1 MVKFKHK
8 EIGMKIFKTIIS
20 SLKHTKLLILIFFV
34 LSIAL
39 NYLVAYIPVV
49 IQYFIDTILKQN
61 NTPNELLDLIVN
73 LYESKVGFIATICIT
88 LVVVQFII
96 IIFTYFRSITKTKII
111 QEFQY
116 ELKLKLFNHIQNL
129 TYQDFYNNSL
139 ADLVQNSSDD
149 VNNIVNFIDK
159 QLAYILDIAL
169 IIIFAIGQ
177 LITIDFRLSSI
188 MIFLSCFIIFASIIY
203 CKKSKDVIQKR
214 IEMQRKL
221 YSKMN
226 DNFDNLKF
234 IKLNNLQE
242 QEEKEFEKIVEE
254 SNKFHK
260 EKVRMDT
267 NYNIGVENVVKLGP
281 PLIFILSSY
290 LYMIGSISIG
300 SIYVTL
306 SYSNKVTKSF
316 TDVADILEA
325 LNLFRESYKRLN
337 NLLELT
343 IEDEKISKNME
354 INNNTITFK
363 NANIMING
371 TTILE
376 DLNFKIKEN
385 EKIIVVGNTG
395 SGKSILLKTL
405 IGFYEYTGSIKIG
418 NVEIRDL
425 NKKLIRENIC
435 LLLQDSYLFSR
446 TIAENIKIL
455 VPYMPYEEMVNIS
468 KFFALDSDVQKLK
481 DGYDSKIGKKG
492 IALSKG
498 QRQRLVLV
506 RAFTKPKPIMIFDDS
521 FSAIDRINK
530 KQILDNLMN
539 LEDKFTKIII
549 THDIGLAPS
558 FDKVIY
564 INNKKAIVGKHE
576 ELLEN
581 EDYNKVYKLNQDKIE
596 EEYI

>member
-1 MVKFKHK
+1 
-8 EIGMKIFKTIIS
+8 MKIFKTIIS
-20 SLKHTKLLILIFFV
+20 SFKHTKLLLLAFFI
-34 LSIAL
+34 LSILL
-39 NYLVAYIPVV
+39 NYLTTYIPVV
-49 IQYFIDTILKQN
+49 IQYFIDTILKQS
-61 NTPNELLDLIVN
+61 TTQNELLELIVS
-73 LYESKVGFIATICIT
+73 LYENRIGFIATICIT
-88 LVVVQFII
+88 LIVIQLVI
-96 IIFTYFRSITKTKII
+96 IIFTYFRSIAKTKII

-159 QLAYILDIAL
+159 QLTYILDIVL

-177 LITIDFRLSSI
+177 LINIDFRLSSI
-188 MIFLSCFIIFASIIY
+188 MIFLSLFIILTSIIY
-203 CKKSKDVIQKR
+203 CKKSKDIIQKR
-214 IEMQRKL
+214 IETQRNL
-221 YSKMN
+221 YSKMD
-226 DNFDNLKF
+226 DNFNNLKF
-234 IKLNNLQE
+234 IKLNNLQK
-242 QEEKEFEKIVEE
+242 QEEKEFEKVVEE
-254 SNKFHK
+254 NYKVLK

-343 IEDEKISKNME
+343 IEDDKISNNVE
-354 INNNTITFK
+354 INDKTITFE
-363 NANIMING
+363 NANIIVNG

-376 DLNFKIKEN
+376 NLNFKIDKN
-385 EKIIVVGNTG
+385 EKVIVIGSTG

-405 IGFYEYTGSIKIG
+405 IGFYEYTGSIRIG
-418 NVEIRDL
+418 NVEIRNL

-455 VPYMPYEEMVNIS
+455 VPYMPNEEMINIS

-506 RAFTKPKPIMIFDDS
+506 RAFTNPKPIMIFDDS

-530 KQILDNLMN
+530 RQILDNLMS

-549 THDIGLAPS
+549 THDIGLASS

-564 INNKKAIVGKHE
+564 INDKRAIVGKHK
-576 ELLEN
+576 ELLKN
-581 EDYNKVYKLNQDKIE
+581 ANYNKVYKLNQDKIE

>member
-1 MVKFKHK
+1 MKF
-8 EIGMKIFKTIIS
+8 FKTIIS
-20 SLKHTKLLILIFFV
+20 SLKNTKLLIFAFFI

-39 NYLVAYIPVV
+39 NYLTTYIPVV
-49 IQYFIDTILKQN
+49 IQYFIDTILKQI
-61 NTPNELLDLIVN
+61 TTQNEILDLIVN
-73 LYESKVGFIATICIT
+73 SYESKIGFIFTICIT
-88 LVVVQFII
+88 LIIIQLII
-96 IIFTYFRSITKTKII
+96 IIFTYLRNISKTKII
-111 QEFQY
+111 QEFQE

-159 QLAYILDIAL
+159 QLTYILDIVL
-169 IIIFAIGQ
+169 IIIFAIRQ
-177 LITIDFRLSSI
+177 LITIDFRLSSV
-188 MIFLSCFIIFASIIY
+188 MIFLSCFIVIASIIY
-203 CKKSKDVIQKR
+203 CKKSKNIVQKR
-214 IEMQRKL
+214 IETQKNL
-221 YSKMN
+221 YSKMD
-226 DNFDNLKF
+226 DNFNNLKF

-242 QEEKEFEKIVEE
+242 HEEKEFEKIVEE
-254 SNKFHK
+254 NFSVLK
-260 EKVRMDT
+260 EKTKMDT
-267 NYNIGVENVVKLGP
+267 NYNIGVENVVKLGS
-281 PLIFILSSY
+281 PLIFILSAY
-290 LYMIGSISIG
+290 LYMTGSISIG

-337 NLLELT
+337 SLLELT
-343 IEDEKISKNME
+343 IEDDKKLENTE
-354 INNNTITFK
+354 INNRTIVFK
-363 NANIMING
+363 NANIIVNE

-376 DLNFKIKEN
+376 NLNFKIEEN
-385 EKIIVVGNTG
+385 EKVLIVGSTG

-455 VPYMPYEEMVNIS
+455 VPYMPYEEMINIS
-468 KFFALDSDVQKLK
+468 KFFALDNDIQKLK
-481 DGYDSKIGKKG
+481 DGYYSKIGKKG
-492 IALSKG
+492 ITLSKG

-506 RAFTKPKPIMIFDDS
+506 RAFTKIKPIMIFDDS

-530 KQILDNLMN
+530 KQILNNLMN
-539 LEDKFTKIII
+539 MKEKFTKIII
-549 THDIGLAPS
+549 THDIGLAPN

-564 INNKKAIVGKHE
+564 IDKKKAFAGKHE
-576 ELLEN
+576 ELLKN
-581 EDYNKVYKLNQDKIE
+581 EKYYKVYRLNQDKIE
-596 EEYI
+596 EDYV

>member
-1 MVKFKHK
+1 MKLFKQ
-8 EIGMKIFKTIIS
+8 IVA
-20 SLKHTKLLILIFFV
+20 SLKHTKSLILIFFI
-34 LSIAL
+34 LSIIL
-39 NYLVAYIPVV
+39 NYLSTYIPVV
-49 IQYFIDTILKQN
+49 IQYLIDTILNQS
-61 NTPNELLDLIVN
+61 TQNELLNSIVSIF
-73 LYESKVGFIATICIT
+73 ESKIGFIWAICIV
-88 LVVVQFII
+88 LVII
-96 IIFTYFRSITKTKII
+96 QIAIIVFSYLRSIAKTKII

-149 VNNIVNFIDK
+149 VNNIVNFIDT
-159 QLAYILDIAL
+159 QLTYILDIIL

-177 LITIDFRLSSI
+177 LINIDFRLSSI
-188 MIFLSCFIIFASIIY
+188 MIFLSCFIIIASIIY
-203 CKKSKDVIQKR
+203 CKKSKPVIQKR

-221 YSKMN
+221 YQKLD
-226 DNFDNLKF
+226 DNFNNLKF
-234 IKLNNLQE
+234 IKLNNLQ
-242 QEEKEFEKIVEE
+242 QKEETEFEQIVEE
-254 SNKFHK
+254 NNKFTK
-260 EKVRMDT
+260 EKVKIDT
-267 NYNIGVENVVKLGP
+267 NYKIGVENVVKLGP
-281 PLIFILSSY
+281 PLIFILSAY
-290 LYMIGSISIG
+290 LYMTGSISIG

-316 TDVADILEA
+316 TDIASIIEA
-325 LNLFRESYKRLN
+325 LNLFRESYVRLN
-337 NLLELT
+337 NLLKLT
-343 IEDEKISKNME
+343 IEDEKIKTT
-354 INNNTITFK
+354 INIENRTIIFK
-363 NANIMING
+363 NASIIVNG
-371 TTILE
+371 TTMLKN
-376 DLNFKIKEN
+376 LNFEIKEN
-385 EKIIVVGNTG
+385 EEVIVIGSTG

-418 NVEIRDL
+418 NIEIRDL

-468 KFFALDSDVQKLK
+468 KFFAFDEDVQKLR
-481 DGYDSKIGKKG
+481 DGYESKIGKKG

-530 KQILDNLMN
+530 KQIMDNLMSIEN
-539 LEDKFTKIII
+539 KFTKIII
-549 THDIGLAPS
+549 THDIALAPN

-564 INNKKAIVGKHE
+564 LNNNSIIVGTHK
-576 ELLEN
+576 ELLKN
-581 EDYNKVYKLNQDKIE
+581 EEYNNVYKLNQNKIE
-596 EEYI
+596 EEYV

>member
-1 MVKFKHK
+1 MKFLK
-8 EIGMKIFKTIIS
+8 MIIS
-20 SLKHTKLLILIFFV
+20 SLKHTKILILVFFI
-34 LSIAL
+34 LSIMMS
-39 NYLVAYIPVV
+39 YLTTYIPVV
-49 IQYFIDTILKQN
+49 IQYFIDVILKQN
-61 NTPNELLDLIVN
+61 TQNVILDNIVG
-73 LYESKVGFIATICIT
+73 LCQSKIGFIATICIT
-88 LVVVQFII
+88 LCIIQFAII
-96 IIFTYFRSITKTKII
+96 ITTYLRSLAKTKII
-111 QEFQY
+111 QEFQC
-116 ELKLKLFNHIQNL
+116 ELKIKLFNHIQNL

-139 ADLVQNSSDD
+139 ADLVQNSTDD

-159 QLAYILDIAL
+159 QLTYILDIVL

-177 LITIDFRLSSI
+177 LINIDFRLSSV
-188 MIFLSCFIIFASIIY
+188 MIFLSCFIIISSVIY
-203 CKKSKDVIQKR
+203 CKKSKDVVQKR
-214 IEMQRKL
+214 IEMQKKL
-221 YSKMN
+221 YSKID
-226 DNFDNLKF
+226 DNFNNLKF

-242 QEEKEFEKIVEE
+242 QEEKEFYEVVDE
-254 SNKFHK
+254 SNKYHK
-260 EKVRMDT
+260 QKVKMDT
-267 NYNIGVENVVKLGP
+267 NYTIGVENVVKLGP
-281 PLIFILSSY
+281 PLIFILSAY
-290 LYMIGSISIG
+290 LYMAGSISIG

-316 TDVADILEA
+316 TNVADILEA
-325 LNLFRESYKRLN
+325 LNLFRVSYKRLN

-343 IEDEKISKNME
+343 LEDEELSNNIEDK
-354 INNNTITFK
+354 TITFE
-363 NANIMING
+363 NASIIVNE

-376 DLNFKIKEN
+376 NLNFKIDQN
-385 EKIIVVGNTG
+385 EKVLVVGSTG

-425 NKKLIRENIC
+425 NKKAIRENIC

-455 VPYMPYEEMVNIS
+455 VPYMPYEEMINIS
-468 KFFALDSDVQKLK
+468 KFFAFDNDVRKLK

-530 KQILDNLMN
+530 KQIFDNLMS

-549 THDIGLAPS
+549 THDIELAPG

-564 INNKKAIVGKHE
+564 INNKSVVVGSHE

-581 EDYNKVYKLNQDKIE
+581 EDYKKVYKLNQETIK
-596 EEYI
+596 EEYV

>member
-1 MVKFKHK
+1 MKF
-8 EIGMKIFKTIIS
+8 FKTIIS
-20 SLKHTKLLILIFFV
+20 SLKNTKLLIFAFFI

-39 NYLVAYIPVV
+39 NYLTTYIPVV
-49 IQYFIDTILKQN
+49 IQYFIDTILKQI
-61 NTPNELLDLIVN
+61 TTQNEILDLIVN
-73 LYESKVGFIATICIT
+73 SYESKIGFIFTICIT
-88 LVVVQFII
+88 LIIIQLII
-96 IIFTYFRSITKTKII
+96 IIFTYLRNISKTKII
-111 QEFQY
+111 QEFQE

-159 QLAYILDIAL
+159 QLTYILDIVL
-169 IIIFAIGQ
+169 IIIFAIRQ
-177 LITIDFRLSSI
+177 LITIDFRLSSV
-188 MIFLSCFIIFASIIY
+188 MIFLSCFIVIASIIY
-203 CKKSKDVIQKR
+203 CKKSKNIVQKR
-214 IEMQRKL
+214 IETQKNL
-221 YSKMN
+221 YSKMD
-226 DNFDNLKF
+226 DNFNNLKF

-242 QEEKEFEKIVEE
+242 HEEKEFEKILEE
-254 SNKFHK
+254 NFTVLK
-260 EKVRMDT
+260 EKTKMDT
-267 NYNIGVENVVKLGP
+267 NYNIGVENVVKLGS
-281 PLIFILSSY
+281 PLIFILSAY
-290 LYMIGSISIG
+290 LYMTGSISIG

-337 NLLELT
+337 SLLELT
-343 IEDEKISKNME
+343 IEDDKKLENTE
-354 INNNTITFK
+354 INNRTIVFK
-363 NANIMING
+363 NANIIVNE

-376 DLNFKIKEN
+376 NLNFKIEEN
-385 EKIIVVGNTG
+385 EKVLIVGSTG

-455 VPYMPYEEMVNIS
+455 VPYMPYEEMINIS
-468 KFFALDSDVQKLK
+468 KFFALDNDIQKLK
-481 DGYDSKIGKKG
+481 DGYYSKIGKKG
-492 IALSKG
+492 ITLSKG

-506 RAFTKPKPIMIFDDS
+506 RAFTKIKPIMIFDDS

-530 KQILDNLMN
+530 KQILNNLMN
-539 LEDKFTKIII
+539 MKEKFTKIII
-549 THDIGLAPS
+549 THDIGLAPN

-564 INNKKAIVGKHE
+564 IDNKKAFEGKHE
-576 ELLEN
+576 ELLKN
-581 EDYNKVYKLNQDKIE
+581 EKYYKVYRLNQDKIE
-596 EEYI
+596 EDYV

>member
-1 MVKFKHK
+1 
-8 EIGMKIFKTIIS
+8 MKIFKTIMS
-20 SLKHTKLLILIFFV
+20 SFKHTKLLILIFFI
-34 LSIAL
+34 LSIIL
-39 NYLVAYIPVV
+39 NYLVTCIPVV
-49 IQYFIDTILKQN
+49 IQYFIDIILKQST
-61 NTPNELLDLIVN
+61 TPNELLDLIVN
-73 LYESKVGFIATICIT
+73 LYESKIGFIITICIT
-88 LVVVQFII
+88 LIAIQLII
-96 IIFTYFRSITKTKII
+96 IIFTYFRSIAKTKII
-111 QEFQY
+111 QEFQC
-116 ELKLKLFNHIQNL
+116 ELKLKLFKHIQDL

-149 VNNIVNFIDK
+149 VNSIVDFIDK
-159 QLAYILDIAL
+159 QLTYILDIIL

-177 LITIDFRLSSI
+177 LINIDFRLSSI
-188 MIFLSCFIIFASIIY
+188 MIFLSSFIIIASIIY

-214 IEMQRKL
+214 IEMQKKL
-221 YSKMN
+221 YSKMD
-226 DNFDNLKF
+226 DNFNNLKF

-242 QEEKEFEKIVEE
+242 QEEKEFYEVVNEG
-254 SNKFHK
+254 NKFHK
-260 EKVRMDT
+260 QKVKMDT

-281 PLIFILSSY
+281 PLIFILSAY
-290 LYMIGSISIG
+290 LYMIGSVSIG

-306 SYSNKVTKSF
+306 SYSNKVTKFF
-316 TDVADILEA
+316 TDMADILEA
-325 LNLFRESYKRLN
+325 LNLFRVSYKRLN

-343 IEDEKISKNME
+343 LEDEGLLNE
-354 INNNTITFK
+354 IEIRNKKITFA
-363 NANIMING
+363 NANIIVNG

-376 DLNFKIKEN
+376 NLNFTINEN
-385 EKIIVVGNTG
+385 EKVLVVGSTG

-418 NVEIRDL
+418 NAEIRDL
-425 NKKLIRENIC
+425 NKKMIRENIC

-468 KFFALDSDVQKLK
+468 KFFAFDDDVQKLK
-481 DGYDSKIGKKG
+481 DGYESKIGKKG

-506 RAFTKPKPIMIFDDS
+506 RAFTKLKPIMIFDDS

-530 KQILDNLMN
+530 KQILDNLMS

-564 INNKKAIVGKHE
+564 INNKKATVGNHE

-581 EDYNKVYKLNQDKIE
+581 EDYNKV
-596 EEYI
+596 

>member
-1 MVKFKHK
+1 
-8 EIGMKIFKTIIS
+8 MKILKTIIS
-20 SLKHTKLLILIFFV
+20 SFKHTKLLLLAFFI
-34 LSIAL
+34 LSILL
-39 NYLVAYIPVV
+39 NYLTTYIPVV
-49 IQYFIDTILKQN
+49 IQYFIDTILKQS
-61 NTPNELLDLIVN
+61 TTQNELLELIVS
-73 LYESKVGFIATICIT
+73 LYENRMGFIATICIT
-88 LVVVQFII
+88 LIVIQLVI
-96 IIFTYFRSITKTKII
+96 IIFTYFRSIAKTKII

-116 ELKLKLFNHIQNL
+116 ELKLNLFNHMQNL

-159 QLAYILDIAL
+159 QLTYILDIVL

-177 LITIDFRLSSI
+177 LINIDFRLSSI
-188 MIFLSCFIIFASIIY
+188 MIFLSFFIILTSIIY
-203 CKKSKDVIQKR
+203 CKKSKDIIQKR
-214 IEMQRKL
+214 IEAQRNL
-221 YSKMN
+221 YSKMD
-226 DNFDNLKF
+226 DNFNNLKF
-234 IKLNNLQE
+234 IKLNNLQK
-242 QEEKEFEKIVEE
+242 QEEKEFERVVEE
-254 SNKFHK
+254 NYKVLK
-260 EKVRMDT
+260 EKVKMDT

-343 IEDEKISKNME
+343 IEDDKISNNVG
-354 INNNTITFK
+354 INDKTITFE
-363 NANIMING
+363 NANIIVNG

-376 DLNFKIKEN
+376 NLNFKIDKN
-385 EKIIVVGNTG
+385 EKVIIIGSTG

-405 IGFYEYTGSIKIG
+405 IGFYEYTGSIRIG
-418 NVEIRDL
+418 NVEIRNL

-455 VPYMPYEEMVNIS
+455 VPYMPNEEMINIS

-530 KQILDNLMN
+530 RQILDNLMS

-549 THDIGLAPS
+549 THDIELASS

-564 INNKKAIVGKHE
+564 INDKRAMVGKHE
-576 ELLEN
+576 ELLKN
-581 EDYNKVYKLNQDKIE
+581 ANYNKVYKLNQDKIE

>member
-1 MVKFKHK
+1 MKF
-8 EIGMKIFKTIIS
+8 FKTIIS
-20 SLKHTKLLILIFFV
+20 SLKHTKMLIVIFFV
-34 LSIAL
+34 LSIML
-39 NYLVAYIPVV
+39 NYLTTYIPIV
-49 IQYFIDTILKQN
+49 IQYFIDIVLKQRT
-61 NTPNELLDLIVN
+61 TPNEILDLVVN
-73 LYESKVGFIATICIT
+73 LYENKIGFIATICIV
-88 LVVVQFII
+88 LIIIQVVI
-96 IIFTYFRSITKTKII
+96 IIFTYLRSVIKTKII

-116 ELKLKLFNHIQNL
+116 EIKLKLFNHIQNL

-149 VNNIVNFIDK
+149 VNNIINFIDK
-159 QLAYILDIAL
+159 QLTYILDIAL
-169 IIIFAIGQ
+169 IIIFAIRQ

-188 MIFLSCFIIFASIIY
+188 MIFLSCFIIFSSIIY
-203 CKKSKDVIQKR
+203 CKKSKAIIQKR
-214 IEMQRKL
+214 IEIQRKL
-221 YSKMN
+221 YSKMD
-226 DNFDNLKF
+226 DNFNNLKF

-242 QEEKEFEKIVEE
+242 KEEQEFEKIVKE
-254 SNKFHK
+254 SNKFNK
-260 EKVRMDT
+260 EKVKMDS

-343 IEDEKISKNME
+343 IEEEKISNNIE
-354 INNNTITFK
+354 IKDRTITFE

-371 TTILE
+371 TIILE
-376 DLNFKIKEN
+376 NLNFKIKEN
-385 EKIIVVGNTG
+385 EKTIVIGSTG

-405 IGFYEYTGSIKIG
+405 IGFYDYTGSIKIG
-418 NVEIRDL
+418 DIEIKNL

-455 VPYMPYEEMVNIS
+455 VPYMPNEEMINIS
-468 KFFALDSDVQKLK
+468 KFFALDNDVQKLK
-481 DGYDSKIGKKG
+481 EGYNSKIGKKG

-498 QRQRLVLV
+498 QRQRLILV
-506 RAFTKPKPIMIFDDS
+506 RAFTKLKPIMIFDDS

-530 KQILDNLMN
+530 KQILDNLMS

-549 THDIGLAPS
+549 THDIELAPS
-558 FDKVIY
+558 FDKIIY
-564 INNKKAIVGKHE
+564 INNKNVIVGKHE

-581 EDYNKVYKLNQDKIE
+581 ENYNRVYKLNQDKIE

>member
-1 MVKFKHK
+1 MR
-8 EIGMKIFKTIIS
+8 IFRTIIS
-20 SLKHTKLLILIFFV
+20 SFKHIKLLVVVFFI
-34 LSIAL
+34 LSIML
-39 NYLVAYIPVV
+39 NYLVTYIPVI

-73 LYESKVGFIATICIT
+73 LCESKIGFIATICIT
-88 LVVVQFII
+88 LVVVQLII

-159 QLAYILDIAL
+159 QLTYILDIAL

-188 MIFLSCFIIFASIIY
+188 MIFLSCFIILASIIY
-203 CKKSKDVIQKR
+203 CKKSKDIIQKR

-221 YSKMN
+221 YSKMD
-226 DNFDNLKF
+226 DNFNNLKF

-260 EKVRMDT
+260 EKVRIDT

-343 IEDEKISKNME
+343 LEDEKISNQIE
-354 INNNTITFK
+354 INEKTITFK
-363 NANIMING
+363 NANIMVNG

-376 DLNFKIKEN
+376 NLNFKIKEN
-385 EKIIVVGNTG
+385 EKIIVVGSTG

-405 IGFYEYTGSIKIG
+405 IGFYQYTGSIKIG

>member
-1 MVKFKHK
+1 MKF
-8 EIGMKIFKTIIS
+8 FKTIIS
-20 SLKHTKLLILIFFV
+20 SLKNTKLLVFAFFI

-39 NYLVAYIPVV
+39 NYLTTYIPVV
-49 IQYFIDTILKQN
+49 IQYFIDTILKQI
-61 NTPNELLDLIVN
+61 TTQNEILDLIVN
-73 LYESKVGFIATICIT
+73 SYESKIGFIFTICIT
-88 LVVVQFII
+88 LIIIQLII
-96 IIFTYFRSITKTKII
+96 IIFTYLRNISKTKII
-111 QEFQY
+111 QEFQE

-159 QLAYILDIAL
+159 QLTYILDIVL
-169 IIIFAIGQ
+169 IIIFAIRQ
-177 LITIDFRLSSI
+177 LITIDFRLSSV
-188 MIFLSCFIIFASIIY
+188 MIFLSCFIVIASIIY
-203 CKKSKDVIQKR
+203 CKKSKNIVQKR
-214 IEMQRKL
+214 IETQKNL
-221 YSKMN
+221 YSKMD
-226 DNFDNLKF
+226 DNFNNLKF

-242 QEEKEFEKIVEE
+242 HEEKEFEKILEE
-254 SNKFHK
+254 NFTVLK
-260 EKVRMDT
+260 EKTKMDT
-267 NYNIGVENVVKLGP
+267 NYNIGVENVVKLGS
-281 PLIFILSSY
+281 PLIFILSAY
-290 LYMIGSISIG
+290 LYMTGSISIG

-337 NLLELT
+337 SLLELT
-343 IEDEKISKNME
+343 IEDDKKLENTE
-354 INNNTITFK
+354 INNRTIVFK
-363 NANIMING
+363 NANIIVNE

-376 DLNFKIKEN
+376 NLNFKIEEN
-385 EKIIVVGNTG
+385 EKVLIVGSTG

-455 VPYMPYEEMVNIS
+455 VPYMPYEEMINIS
-468 KFFALDSDVQKLK
+468 KFFALDNDIQKLK
-481 DGYDSKIGKKG
+481 DGYYSKIGKKG
-492 IALSKG
+492 ITLSKG

-506 RAFTKPKPIMIFDDS
+506 RAFTKIKPIMIFDDS

-530 KQILDNLMN
+530 KQILNNLMN
-539 LEDKFTKIII
+539 MKEKFTKIII
-549 THDIGLAPS
+549 THDIGLAPN

-564 INNKKAIVGKHE
+564 IDKKKAFAGKHE
-576 ELLEN
+576 ELLKN
-581 EDYNKVYKLNQDKIE
+581 EKYYKVYRLNQDKIE
-596 EEYI
+596 EDYV

>member
-1 MVKFKHK
+1 MKF
-8 EIGMKIFKTIIS
+8 FKTIIS
-20 SLKHTKLLILIFFV
+20 SLKHTKLLILVFFI

-39 NYLVAYIPVV
+39 NYLTTYIPVV
-49 IQYFIDTILKQN
+49 IQYVIDTILKQN
-61 NTPNELLDLIVN
+61 TTQNKILDLIVN
-73 LYESKVGFIATICIT
+73 LYQSKIGFICTICIT
-88 LVVVQFII
+88 LIIIQLAI
-96 IIFTYFRSITKTKII
+96 IIFTYLRNISKTKII
-111 QEFQY
+111 QEFQE

-159 QLAYILDIAL
+159 QLTYILDIVL

-188 MIFLSCFIIFASIIY
+188 MIFLSCFIILASIVY

-221 YSKMN
+221 YSKMD
-226 DNFDNLKF
+226 DNFNNLKF

-242 QEEKEFEKIVEE
+242 QEEKEFKEIVEE

-260 EKVRMDT
+260 EKVKMDS
-267 NYNIGVENVVKLGP
+267 NYNIGVEHVVKLGP

-290 LYMIGSISIG
+290 LYMIKSISIG

-343 IEDEKISKNME
+343 TEDNNEAKNIE
-354 INNNTITFK
+354 INNKTIIFK
-363 NANIMING
+363 DASIIVNG

-376 DLNFKIKEN
+376 NLNFKIYEN
-385 EKIIVVGNTG
+385 EKVIIAGSTG
-395 SGKSILLKTL
+395 SGKTILLKTL

-418 NVEIRDL
+418 NTEIRDL

-455 VPYMPYEEMVNIS
+455 VPYMPYEEMINIS
-468 KFFALDSDVQKLK
+468 KFFALDNDIKKLK
-481 DGYDSKIGKKG
+481 DGYDSQIGKKG

-506 RAFTKPKPIMIFDDS
+506 RAFTKIKPIMIFDDS

-530 KQILDNLMN
+530 KEILNNLIN
-539 LEDKFTKIII
+539 LKNEFTKIII
-549 THDIGLAPS
+549 THDIGLAPK

-564 INNKKAIVGKHE
+564 IDNKKATVGKHE

-581 EDYNKVYKLNQDKIE
+581 EKYNKIYRLNQDKIE
-596 EEYI
+596 EEYV

>member
-1 MVKFKHK
+1 
-8 EIGMKIFKTIIS
+8 MKILKTIIS
-20 SLKHTKLLILIFFV
+20 SFKHTKLLLLAFFI
-34 LSIAL
+34 LSILL
-39 NYLVAYIPVV
+39 NYLTTYIPVV
-49 IQYFIDTILKQN
+49 IQYFIDTILKQS
-61 NTPNELLDLIVN
+61 TTQNELLELIVS
-73 LYESKVGFIATICIT
+73 LYENRMGFIATICIT
-88 LVVVQFII
+88 LIVIQLVI
-96 IIFTYFRSITKTKII
+96 IIFTYFRSIAKTKII

-116 ELKLKLFNHIQNL
+116 ELKLNLFNHIQNL

-159 QLAYILDIAL
+159 QLTYILDIVL

-177 LITIDFRLSSI
+177 LINIDFRLSSI
-188 MIFLSCFIIFASIIY
+188 MIFLSFFIILTSIIY
-203 CKKSKDVIQKR
+203 CKKSKDIIQKR
-214 IEMQRKL
+214 IETQRNL
-221 YSKMN
+221 YSKMD
-226 DNFDNLKF
+226 DNFNNLKF
-234 IKLNNLQE
+234 IKLNNLQK
-242 QEEKEFEKIVEE
+242 QEEKEFERVVEE
-254 SNKFHK
+254 NYKILK
-260 EKVRMDT
+260 EKVKMDT

-343 IEDEKISKNME
+343 IEDDKISNNVG
-354 INNNTITFK
+354 INDKTITFE
-363 NANIMING
+363 NANIIVNG

-376 DLNFKIKEN
+376 NLNFKIDKN
-385 EKIIVVGNTG
+385 EKVIVIGSTG

-405 IGFYEYTGSIKIG
+405 IGFYEYTGSIRIG
-418 NVEIRDL
+418 NVEIRNL

-455 VPYMPYEEMVNIS
+455 VPYMPNEEMINIS
-468 KFFALDSDVQKLK
+468 KFFALDGDVQKLK

-530 KQILDNLMN
+530 RQILDNLMS

-549 THDIGLAPS
+549 THDIGLASS

-564 INNKKAIVGKHE
+564 INDKRAIVGKYE
-576 ELLEN
+576 ELLKN
-581 EDYNKVYKLNQDKIE
+581 VNYNKVYKLNQDKIE